1 MTFKD
6 WFIVIL
12 TILMIPLEFI
22 WKVLCIVPAI
32 LVLPVCLLL
41 DHVEHKRGNQGYA
54 VTGMVG
60 FMARS
65 AAIPRKIYMRIIGM
79 KDYKMERYL
88 EDIRDME
95 EKGL

>member
-1 MTFKD
+1 MTIKD
-6 WFIVIL
+6 WIIAIL
-12 TILMIPLEFI
+12 AFLMIPLEII

-32 LVLPVCLLL
+32 LALPVCILL
-41 DHVEHKRGNQGYA
+41 DHVEHKRGNKGYA
-54 VTGMVG
+54 VTGMAG

-65 AAIPRKIYMRIIGM
+65 VAIPRKIFTRITGM
-79 KDYKMERYL
+79 KDCKMERYL